1 MHARTITAA
10 ACAIVGLALSA
21 PPVLAATAPSPSSQS
36 AGPGV
41 VVAQDVRATITAKAT
56 APGAVTVTTAP
67 NTRVS
72 VVPAGR
78 TQTTQGQPLNKITDR
93 SGSAVFTSLNPG
105 TTYSILTPDA
115 MTEVTVVGRAGEARA
130 LTVTTTE
137 RTGEVRLAWN
147 FAPSRGSKARPQFRI
162 EARPDASGQPTLVDQ
177 VSTTSMTMSGL
188 DANLRYLFRVTPFN
202 SLGDGVPTSARMTRS
217 LAEVAGRSVSL
228 EPAPIPAAPSIA
240 PPPAPIP
247 VATPSPNPTSEPA
260 AVSSPQPIS
269 NSAPS
274 APRTKTIYVCPDGF
288 GDAGA
293 NCRKTAAY
301 TYSTRSYTYT
311 YGKTGTETFVDTC
324 SSGYT
329 DDSGQFHWVEQP
341 HPCQRSRDVY
351 GNIKDATPAGW
362 TDTGSAWSKKDDAP
376 AGWSDD
382 GAQYVQTADKVAKE
396 VPA

>member
-1 MHARTITAA
+1 MHTRTITAA
-10 ACAIVGLALSA
+10 ACTILVLALSA
-21 PPVLAATAPSPSSQS
+21 SPALAATTQSPTSPST
-36 AGPGV
+36 GPGV
-41 VVAQDVRATITAKAT
+41 VIAQDMRATITAKAT
-56 APGAVTVTTAP
+56 APGVITVTAAP

-78 TQTTQGQPLNKITDR
+78 TQSRDGQPLNKVTGRDGI
-93 SGSAVFTSLNPG
+93 AVFTSLNPG
-105 TTYSILTPDA
+105 TTYAVLTPDA
-115 MTEVTVVGRAGEARA
+115 MTEVTVMDRAGEARA
-130 LTVTTTE
+130 LTVTTTG

-147 FAPSRGSKARPQFRI
+147 FSPSRGSKARPQFRI

-177 VSTTSMTMSGL
+177 VSTTSMMMSGL

-202 SLGDGVPTSARMTRS
+202 SLGDGVSTSARMTRS
-217 LAEVAGRSVSL
+217 LAEFAGRSVSL
-228 EPAPIPAAPSIA
+228 EPAPVPAAPLIA
-240 PPPAPIP
+240 LPPAPIP
-247 VATPSPNPTSEPA
+247 AATPTPTPTPEPA
-260 AVSSPQPIS
+260 AVSSPQPAS
-269 NSAPS
+269 NPAPS

-288 GDAGA
+288 GDAGT
-293 NCRKTAAY
+293 NCRKTSAY

-311 YGKTGTETFVDTC
+311 YGKTGTETFMDTC

-329 DDSGQFHWVEQP
+329 DANGQFHWVQQP
-341 HPCQRSRDVY
+341 HPCQQTRDVF

-362 TDTGSAWSKKDDAP
+362 TDTGSGWSKKDDAP